1 MFLRNKLIS
10 TASGTVLIFSM
21 LLAACQPQ
29 IVEVVKEV
37 PVDKIK
43 IVEVEAKP
51 DPTAVPEKELVVIQ
65 GVDPETLDMQ
75 MITAQVVVNIGH
87 HITERLLDYDEN
99 IKLKPL
105 LAISWEHIEPKI
117 WQYKLREG
125 VTFSNGEPFNAEQ
138 VKFSFD
144 RVMAEDSTSMR
155 KGGATRY
162 VESVEVVDEYTV
174 NFHTPEIVPLFDQW
188 VTMEFPIVPKGYITE
203 NGDEAFARHP
213 IGTGPFIFEE
223 WVKDDHITMVRNPD
237 YWGTPAKIDR
247 LTFRSVP
254 DIAARAASFLAG
266 EADVVTD
273 IQPIMVPVV
282 RAREG
287 LSLLAEEGMR
297 IVFVKPNTRIDSPMT
312 DVRVRQALNYGIDKE
327 AIVASVMGGFATVS
341 PGQVVSSQYWGFNP
355 DLEAYPY
362 DPEKAKALL
371 ADAGYPNGF
380 DIRMS
385 VPRGRYMNDAEI
397 GQALAGQLEDIG
409 VNVKVETREF
419 SVHNKEFYTQEG
431 GPLFLIG
438 YKAPPDTGIMLSIF
452 ESSHPNSQHVDPVY
466 DDMVNDALAETDA
479 DLRLEKTNAASEYFR
494 EQAIAIFLHQQWLL
508 TGVHDRVQ
516 DFHTY
521 PDGRIYFGNIDI
533 NGSR

>member
-1 MFLRNKLIS
+1 M
-10 TASGTVLIFSM
+10 
-21 LLAACQPQ
+21 
-29 IVEVVKEV
+29 
-37 PVDKIK
+37 
-43 IVEVEAKP
+43 
-51 DPTAVPEKELVVIQ
+51 IQ

-87 HITERLLDYDEN
+87 HITERLLDYDDN
-99 IKLKPL
+99 INLKPL
-105 LAISWEHIEPKI
+105 LAVSWEHIEPKV

-162 VESVEVVDEYTV
+162 VERVEVVDEYTV
-174 NFHTPEIVPLFDQW
+174 NFHTPEVVPLFDQW

-223 WVKDDHITMVRNPD
+223 WVKDDHITMVKNPD
-237 YWGTPAKIDR
+237 YWGTPADIDR

-273 IQPIMVPVV
+273 IEPVMVPVV
-282 RAREG
+282 QARDG

-362 DPEKAKALL
+362 DPAKAKALL

-521 PDGRIYFGNIDI
+521 PDGRIYFANVDI
-533 NGSR
+533 SGSR